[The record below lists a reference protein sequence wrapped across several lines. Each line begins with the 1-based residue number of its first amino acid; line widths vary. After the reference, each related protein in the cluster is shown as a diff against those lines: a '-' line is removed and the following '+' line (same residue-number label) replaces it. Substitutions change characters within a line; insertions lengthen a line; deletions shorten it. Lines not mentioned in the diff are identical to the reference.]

1 MDRSDEIRDDYYEHA
16 DEWHADRMSRDEER
30 NEHIDD
36 TRPVG
41 DVLGIG
47 DANPPRDH
55 VPSKDNSLGVTDT
68 DTPGHAGSREV
79 QRSPG
84 ATSIDMG
91 AGGTGTDIERP

>member
-1 MDRSDEIRDDYYEHA
+1 MDRSDEIRDDDYYEHA
-16 DEWHADRMSRDEER
+16 DEGRVDRPRDRDEDARDER
-30 NEHIDD
+30 K
-36 TRPVG
+36 PAG
-41 DVLGIG
+41 DVLGIA

-55 VPSKDNSLGVTDT
+55 VPSRDDSVGLTESETGR
-68 DTPGHAGSREV
+68 PGSREV